1 MGSGG
6 RGRWSEEDRYSGGCE
21 GPADTYSL
29 VLFQP
34 QQHREE
40 GKCDRFAREA

>member
-6 RGRWSEEDRYSGGCE
+6 RGRWSEEDRYSE

-29 VLFQP
+29 VLFRP

-40 GKCDRFAREA
+40 GKRDRFAREA